1 MSAVLISNGNLTRQ
15 SLIGWVAIVTG
26 AGGGIGYQAA
36 RALIWLG
43 AKVVIAEIDRHK
55 GKEAETR
62 LNAEFAPGVAFFV
75 ATDVGDERSIA
86 RLRREAQRRYGKVD
100 IVINNA
106 TVAPLGAVKDVP
118 VEDWDA
124 SYRVNL
130 RGPTLLARAFIPGMI
145 ERRQGVFVCVSSLGQ
160 EFMAAYEAMKAAQ
173 VHLANTLST
182 ELEGTGVT
190 AFTISPG
197 YVPTETAAGS
207 IPQLAALM
215 GKTADELYAIVRQ
228 YQISIEAA
236 GAGFAAAVVQA
247 ERYKGQEISS
257 TQALLD
263 AGIPLLDN
271 KPPEALTTLTRDQ
284 FEQALVLCRK
294 VRTTLAEQSAG
305 WKERSIFEQQWLIR
319 TFKQYARMPVAE
331 WLKVLEQMEGR
342 LEAQDANWVTTIKI
356 PLDDLAGYYAHLYKM
371 AEGYI
376 KDPAQREAQLAIVNG
391 WQADVNH
398 LKEYVSGS

>member
-1 MSAVLISNGNLTRQ
+1 MGAMLITSGNLTQQ
-15 SLIGWVAIVTG
+15 SLAGQVAVVTG
-26 AGGGIGYQAA
+26 AGGGIGYEAT

-43 AKVVIAEIDRHK
+43 AKIVIAEIDHRK
-55 GKEAETR
+55 GKEAEAR
-62 LNAEFAPGVAFFV
+62 LNAEFATSVAFF
-75 ATDVGDERSIA
+75 APTDVGDERSIE
-86 RLRREAQRRYGKVD
+86 RLRREAHRRYGKVD

-118 VEDWDA
+118 VEDWDT

-215 GKTADELYAIVRQ
+215 GKTADELYTIVGQ

-236 GAGFAAAVVQA
+236 GAGFAAAVAMA
-247 ERYKGQEISS
+247 ERYTGQEISS
-257 TQALLD
+257 AQALLD
-263 AGIPLLDN
+263 AGI
-271 KPPEALTTLTRDQ
+271 ALPDENQPVAQTKLTDEQ
-284 FEQALVLCRK
+284 FEQALVTCRR
-294 VRTTLAEQSAG
+294 VRSTLAEQSAG

-331 WLKVLEQMEGR
+331 WLKALEQMENR
-342 LEAQDANWVTTIKI
+342 LEAQDANGLAAIQA
-356 PLDDLAGYYAHLYKM
+356 PLDGLASYYAHLYKM

-376 KDPAQREAQLAIVNG
+376 KDPAQREAQLAIVSS
-391 WQADVNH
+391 WQADVSQ
-398 LKEYVSGS
+398 LKEYVRGS